1 MEVVFANEMS
11 GMASQGQVQRRP
23 AKVSRVEWSE
33 KASEGRREGNWS
45 QSSIRKDPKLETSLG
60 YIVPQGE
67 ESMGK

>member
-1 MEVVFANEMS
+1 
-11 GMASQGQVQRRP
+11 MASQGQVQRRL

-33 KASEGRREGNWS
+33 KAVWRQEEDNSS
-45 QSSIRKDPKLETSLG
+45 HSSIQKDPELEASLG